1 MKIVWAQL
9 QCLWEKG
16 QKPPWKWNRISWF
29 LLPSYEMLRGESQRV
44 ESIFFF
50 LLNWMKW
57 VFGFKEITWKW
68 TIVQDYHWSQ
78 RALSWIHTQ
87 ISLWADHDEVCS
99 MLVLLFSRDFHE
111 SAGKL
116 SRDCMRFGVRYLL
129 NEKGS
134 IYESYHC
141 KEKDKEFK
149 AKAETSLP
157 TVVHNALAETIHVV
171 GLLSWESTLTDSVK
185 LSDEPE

>member
-1 MKIVWAQL
+1 M
-9 QCLWEKG
+9 
-16 QKPPWKWNRISWF
+16 
-29 LLPSYEMLRGESQRV
+29 
-44 ESIFFF
+44 
-50 LLNWMKW
+50 
-57 VFGFKEITWKW
+57 
-68 TIVQDYHWSQ
+68 
-78 RALSWIHTQ
+78 
-87 ISLWADHDEVCS
+87 
-99 MLVLLFSRDFHE
+99 LLFSRDFHE

-171 GLLSWESTLTDSVK
+171 GLLS
-185 LSDEPE
+185 